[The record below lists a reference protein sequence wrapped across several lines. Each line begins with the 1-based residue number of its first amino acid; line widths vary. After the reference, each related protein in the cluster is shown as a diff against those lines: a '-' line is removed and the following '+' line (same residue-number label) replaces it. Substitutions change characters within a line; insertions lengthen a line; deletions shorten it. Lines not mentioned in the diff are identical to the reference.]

1 MASVFAGADDGLGE
15 GDGDGE
21 TLGFD
26 GEGVV
31 VGNGEAEG
39 ELLIVGVT
47 MGGTLG
53 MGVVDAMG
61 LTKVGVQAIKP
72 ISGIKTK

>member
-1 MASVFAGADDGLGE
+1 MGADDGLGE
-15 GDGDGE
+15 GDGEGE
-21 TLGFD
+21 TLGLD

-31 VGNGEAEG
+31 SGNGEGEAEG
-39 ELLIVGVT
+39 ALLIVGVT

-53 MGVVDAMG
+53 VGVVEVMG

-72 ISGIKTK
+72 IRGIKTK